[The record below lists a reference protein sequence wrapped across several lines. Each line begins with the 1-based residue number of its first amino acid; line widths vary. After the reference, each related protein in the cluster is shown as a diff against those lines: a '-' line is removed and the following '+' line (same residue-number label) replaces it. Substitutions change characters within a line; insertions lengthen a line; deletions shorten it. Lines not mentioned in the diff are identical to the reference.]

1 MIGYCPRDKRLPTWT
16 VFFALTS
23 SVLIPYL
30 QYYEVFFFFFFKW
43 NQERD
48 FVNIIQTKTCFREKL
63 ILT

>member
-30 QYYEVFFFFFFKW
+30 QYYEVFFFFFLNGIRRGTLSISYK
-43 NQERD
+43 QRP
-48 FVNIIQTKTCFREKL
+48 VLGKSSY
-63 ILT
+63 